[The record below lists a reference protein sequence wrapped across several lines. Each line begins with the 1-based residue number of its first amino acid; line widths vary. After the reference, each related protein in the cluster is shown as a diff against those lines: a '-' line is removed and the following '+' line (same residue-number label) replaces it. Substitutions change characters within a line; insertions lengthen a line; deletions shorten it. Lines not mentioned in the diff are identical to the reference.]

1 MPAGPPVTAVFHGT
15 KLTKPINMS
24 SKLISLSSW
33 LLTTATLTAL
43 SPAASVEVGELPPPA
58 ERKVSFLNDVDPIL
72 KKRCYM
78 CHGDDAEM
86 NGYSM
91 WRKKEAVQGGYSGRA
106 AIEEGNSGQSRLIH
120 LVAGL
125 EKDLVMP
132 PVGGRLTPKEIGI
145 LRAWIDQRVDWAAR
159 RNNVE
164 MRSEPHW
171 LNMDYGPVISA
182 SITVRKPEDP
192 RADKGPDD
200 NISYKAHAIALN
212 EDKSASVLF
221 DTELLR
227 YAAGWTGD
235 HLALTG
241 TVFDW
246 KHGPHP
252 YVAGKTMF
260 ENPVAPGWAH
270 DGSFQDPREEEFGPL
285 PESWAKYK
293 GRYVHGDLT
302 ILSYSVGDARVLD
315 LPGSL
320 NASGI
325 EVITRT
331 LEILASSQELLLQVA
346 WLKGAK
352 LEQLG
357 LDTLQRGMGPAKRT
371 LARLVGDATFV
382 AGVAGSDSNTTWMLD
397 DAEHIRL
404 RIPASTTTQRLTIYQ
419 ARLVGDQLGTF
430 GELVREARP
439 PESLQKYTKGGP
451 TRFPETIA
459 TKGKL
464 GQGSGPY
471 VLDEL
476 TLPVEN
482 PWKSWMRPGDIGF
495 FSDDRAAMTTWSGDV
510 WTVSGVDDDLS
521 VLKWRRYATGFNQPL
536 GLEVVDD
543 VVYVLDRNQITRLN
557 DVNGDGEPDFY
568 ENFNNDFHVTHH
580 FHEFTFDL
588 DRDPL
593 GNFIFAKAAR
603 HALDSKVKHHGTIMK
618 LDPNGENLEI
628 VCTGFRVPNGVA
640 VGPNGEITTSD
651 QEGHWIPSTRINWCS
666 PGSFHGYMY
675 GGSIPDRDDYDK
687 PITFLPINFDNSGAG
702 QAWVDNDRW
711 GPFKGHLI
719 HTSFGRGKVY
729 LIMMEKVDGQIQGG
743 AVEFPV
749 LAGTG
754 LMRPEFRKQ
763 DGQLYL
769 SGLRGWGTKRPDTGG
784 FYRMRYTD
792 RPINMPIELHVTK
805 EGVEITFS
813 DPLDPGSAGDIS
825 NYSSRRWNYKWLI
838 RYGSDRF
845 KLNGEQGTDDVNITS
860 AELRKDGKTVFLKM
874 EDLVEVMQMQVNLR
888 IKAADGTP
896 IEKVLYHTI
905 NKLSPKKGTAVTVQY

>member
-1 MPAGPPVTAVFHGT
+1 
-15 KLTKPINMS
+15 MS
-24 SKLISLSSW
+24 SRLISLSAW
-33 LLTTATLTAL
+33 LFVTATLVAA
-43 SPAASVEVGELPPPA
+43 SPAAPVDVSKLPPPV
-58 ERKVSFLNDVDPIL
+58 ERTVSFLDDVDPIL
-72 KKRCYM
+72 EKRCYM
-78 CHGDDAEM
+78 CHGDDVEM
-86 NGYSM
+86 NGYSL

-106 AIEEGNSGQSRLIH
+106 AIVVGNSEQSRLIH

-125 EKDLVMP
+125 EEHLVMP
-132 PVGGRLTPKEIGI
+132 VAGVRLTPEEIGI
-145 LRAWIDQRVDWAAR
+145 LRAWIDQGAGWAAGR
-159 RNNVE
+159 DDVQK
-164 MRSEPHW
+164 RSEPHW

-182 SITVRKPEDP
+182 SITVREPEDP

-212 EDKSASVLF
+212 EEKSASVLF

-235 HLALTG
+235 HLVLTG

-260 ENPVAPGWAH
+260 ENPVAPGWAR
-270 DGSFQDPREEEFGPL
+270 DSSFRDPREEGFGPL
-285 PESWAKYK
+285 PENWAKYK

-302 ILSYSVGDARVLD
+302 ILSYSVGDAKVLD

-320 NASGI
+320 NSNGI

-331 LEILASSQELLLQVA
+331 LEVAASSQELLLQVA
-346 WLKGAK
+346 WLKGGHA
-352 LEQLG
+352 EQLS
-357 LDTLQRGMGPAKRT
+357 LETLRPAGGATGRR
-371 LARLVGDATFV
+371 LARLTGDSTIV
-382 AGVAGSDSNTTWMLD
+382 TGVAGCDGNTSWALD

-404 RIPASTTTQRLTIYQ
+404 RIPASAATQRLTIYQ
-419 ARLVGDQLGTF
+419 ARLLGDQLGAF
-430 GELVREARP
+430 AELIREASA
-439 PESLQKYTKGGP
+439 PEPLQNYTQGGP
-451 TRFPETIA
+451 ARFPETIV
-459 TKGKL
+459 TEGKL

-476 TLPVEN
+476 TLPFEN
-482 PWKSWMRPGDIGF
+482 PWKSWMRPGDIAF
-495 FSDDRAAMTTWSGDV
+495 FSGDRAAMSTWSGDV
-510 WTVSGVDDDLS
+510 WVVSGVDDDLAE
-521 VLKWRRYATGFNQPL
+521 LKWKRYATGFNQPL

-543 VVYVLDRNQITRLN
+543 VVHVLDRNQITRLI
-557 DVNGDGEPDFY
+557 DLNGDGEPDFY

-588 DRDPL
+588 DRDPQ

-603 HALDSKVKHHGTIMK
+603 HALDAKVKHHGTIMK
-618 LDPNGENLEI
+618 LDPKGKNLEI

-640 VGPNGEITTSD
+640 VGPNSEITTSD

-711 GPFKGHLI
+711 GPFKGHLV

-729 LIMMEKVDGQIQGG
+729 LVLMEEVDGQIQGG

-749 LAGTG
+749 LAGAG
-754 LMRPEFRKQ
+754 LMRPDFRKQ

-769 SGLRGWGTKRPDTGG
+769 TGLWGWGTKRPDVGG
-784 FYRMRYTD
+784 FYRMRYTG
-792 RPINMPIELHVTK
+792 RPVHMPTELHVT
-805 EGVEITFS
+805 EQGVAITFS
-813 DPLDPGSAGDIS
+813 DPLDPGSAGDLS
-825 NYSSRRWNYKWLI
+825 NYSSRRWNYKWLS
-838 RYGSDRF
+838 RYGSDLF
-845 KLNGEQGTDDVNITS
+845 KLNGEQGTDEVKITS
-860 AELRKDGKTVFLKM
+860 ATLSSDGKTVLLKM
-874 EDLVEVMQMQVNLR
+874 EDLVEVMQMQVNFKL
-888 IKAADGTP
+888 KAADGTP

-905 NKLSPKKGTAVTVQY
+905 NKLSAKKGKAVTVQY